1 MNDMLASECSSGC
14 ESGWTL
20 LLEHSFLSPPY
31 PSHGGGAHELVDG
44 RSVHT
49 HSDENEEED
58 LSMVSDASSGPPVF
72 HEDEYYG
79 NADNGFFYHPPIEPT
94 LPNNSGKRK
103 KIKEN
108 RRRND
113 EEHPSFLD
121 DTASSPIF
129 NLSSQKNFT
138 LTTTTTNNNNN
149 NKASSMEKILEFSE
163 GCSATHFEV
172 VWREDGDEM
181 RRWSQPLL
189 LLMLMQTVHVV
200 EVALKEE
207 EEVVGG

>member
-138 LTTTTTNNNNN
+138 LTTATNNNN

-163 GCSATHFEV
+163 GCSATHFEIILLQGRSAFHEPFGFFQSPLSANQLQQNQ
-172 VWREDGDEM
+172 WFGGKMGM
-181 RRWSQPLL
+181 R
-189 LLMLMQTVHVV
+189 
-200 EVALKEE
+200 
-207 EEVVGG
+207 